1 MRAAPIAAALAL
13 AAPAAQA
20 ADLPLWEAGLGVAA
34 LAFPD
39 YRGSS
44 QSSTYVLPAPYF
56 VYRGEIFKAD
66 RHGLR
71 GIFFKTDRL
80 DLNLSVGA
88 SLPVDS
94 EDNRARAGMADLKP
108 SVEAG
113 PSLDIHLWRT
123 RDQRSKLDLR
133 LPLRGAVTIE
143 SDPRYIGLQFFPHL
157 NFDVQDPAGMGG
169 WNLGL
174 LAGPVFTDSRYNR
187 HFYAVPRESA
197 TADRPA
203 YEPGSGYAGMQ
214 FIVAL
219 SKRFPK
225 FWIGGFARYDTL
237 RGAAF
242 EASPLVTSKRYAAG
256 GIGIS
261 WILGE
266 SSQRVAADA
275 IPALYPVAPAK
286 SGIHQ

>member
-1 MRAAPIAAALAL
+1 VTNARVAAAAVAFAVAAPLAH
-13 AAPAAQA
+13 AR
-20 ADLPLWEAGLGVAA
+20 DEPLWEAGLGVAA

-39 YRGSS
+39 YRGAS
-44 QSSTYVLPAPYF
+44 QSSTYALPAPYF

-71 GIFFKTDRL
+71 GIFFRTDRV

-94 EDNRARAGMADLKP
+94 EDNRAREGMPDLRP

-123 RDQRSKLDLR
+123 GDRRSKLDLR
-133 LPLRGAVTIE
+133 LPLRGAVTVE
-143 SDPRYIGLQFFPHL
+143 SDPRYTGLQFFPHL
-157 NFDVQDPAGMGG
+157 NVDVQDPAGMSG
-169 WNLGL
+169 WNLGM

-187 HFYAVPRESA
+187 YFYAVPREFA

-225 FWIGGFARYDTL
+225 FWVGGFARYDTL

-266 SSQRVAADA
+266 SSQRVKMESF
-275 IPALYPVAPAK
+275 P
-286 SGIHQ
+286 

>member
-1 MRAAPIAAALAL
+1 MTTLRLAAAALAF
-13 AAPAAQA
+13 AVSAPAAHA
-20 ADLPLWEAGLGVAA
+20 RDEPLWEAGLGVAA
-34 LAFPD
+34 LSFPD
-39 YRGSS
+39 YRGSR
-44 QSSTYVLPAPYF
+44 QSSTYALPAPYF
-56 VYRGEIFKAD
+56 VYRGDFFKAD

-71 GIFFKTDRL
+71 GIFFKTDRI

-94 EDNRARAGMADLKP
+94 EDNRAREGMPDLRP

-113 PSLDIHLWRT
+113 PSLDINLWRAGD
-123 RDQRSKLDLR
+123 RRRKLDLR
-133 LPLRGAVTIE
+133 LPLRGAVTVE

-157 NFDVQDPAGMGG
+157 NVDVQDPAGMGG
-169 WNLGL
+169 WNLGVL
-174 LAGPVFTDSRYNR
+174 VGPVFTDSRYNR
-187 HFYAVPRESA
+187 HFYSVPREHA
-197 TADRPA
+197 TAARPA

-237 RGAAF
+237 QGAAF
-242 EASPLVTSKRYAAG
+242 EDSPLVTSKRYAAG

-266 SSQRVAADA
+266 SSRRVPVNAFGDA
-275 IPALYPVAPAK
+275 R
-286 SGIHQ
+286 

>member
-1 MRAAPIAAALAL
+1 MRDACIAAAGAVLAL
-13 AAPAAQA
+13 AAPAAHP
-20 ADLPLWEAGLGVAA
+20 ADAPLWEAGIGVAA

-44 QSSTYVLPAPYF
+44 QSSTYALPAPYF

-71 GIFFKTDRL
+71 GIFFRTDRT

-94 EDNRARAGMADLKP
+94 EDNRARAGMPDLRP

-113 PSLDIHLWRT
+113 PSLDIRLWHT
-123 RDQRSKLDLR
+123 AGKRSKLDLR
-133 LPLRGAVTIE
+133 LPLRGAVTVQ

-157 NFDVQDPAGMGG
+157 NVDVQDPGGMSG
-169 WNLGL
+169 WNLGM

-187 HFYAVPRESA
+187 HFYAVPREFA

-219 SKRFPK
+219 SRRFPK
-225 FWIGGFARYDTL
+225 FWVGGFARYDTL

-242 EASPLVTSKRYAAG
+242 ESSPLVTSKRYAAG
-256 GIGIS
+256 GIGVS

-266 SSQRVAADA
+266 SSRRVEVEGDR
-275 IPALYPVAPAK
+275 
-286 SGIHQ
+286 